1 MKKFIAIFLCIIAV
15 SLPAFA
21 ETHDFINKDGS
32 ATRIEINKNPFN
44 GSTDYKVSEV
54 SREQRDPV
62 GSALDSVS
70 SGWAKVAEQHPA
82 EAAVIGGIITAV
94 AVNPV
99 LGGLLILGGILMGN

>member
-62 GSALDSVS
+62 GSALEKSAQQNPT
-70 SGWAKVAEQHPA
+70 G
-82 EAAVIGGIITAV
+82 AAVLTGIV
-94 AVNPV
+94 AICSGSPII
-99 LGGLLILGGILMGN
+99 GGLLILSAIMMAK